1 VAVLTVSDGQSLT
14 LQSGKTLTVTDD
26 MTNTIATG
34 LVIEDGAQLVHNVDN
49 VQATVRKVI
58 SPFNGT
64 SDSWHLIAL
73 PLTGS
78 IDVDSVVN
86 LLEGEYDLYAYDEAT
101 TYWKNKKTTESD
113 FTELEATKGY
123 LYANAE
129 EVILEFLGTL
139 ENGSDTI
146 TVPLSFTDEADLS
159 GFNLVGNPFPCNAYL
174 DREYY
179 TLSTDGTD
187 INPEAIPATTPIP
200 PGTAVFVKAEA
211 EGETVVFTRV
221 VQ

>member
-1 VAVLTVSDGQSLT
+1 
-14 LQSGKTLTVTDD
+14 
-26 MTNTIATG
+26 
-34 LVIEDGAQLVHNVDN
+34 
-49 VQATVRKVI
+49 
-58 SPFNGT
+58 
-64 SDSWHLIAL
+64 
-73 PLTGS
+73 
-78 IDVDSVVN
+78 
-86 LLEGEYDLYAYDEAT
+86 
-101 TYWKNKKTTESD
+101 TESD

-123 LYANAE
+123 LYANSAE
-129 EVILEFLGTL
+129 VTLGFSGTL
-139 ENGSDTI
+139 ENSSAAVS
-146 TVPLSFTDEADLS
+146 VPLSYTNGANLS